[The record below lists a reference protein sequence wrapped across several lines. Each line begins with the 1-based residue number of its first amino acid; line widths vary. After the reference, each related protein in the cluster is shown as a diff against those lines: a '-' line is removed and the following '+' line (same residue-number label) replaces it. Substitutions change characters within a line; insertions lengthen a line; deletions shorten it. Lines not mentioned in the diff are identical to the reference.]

1 MKRISCSRFAS
12 IAASLGGMLSAA
24 SAWAQPAQG
33 GYGPGNGMGSGMMSG
48 GWMGSGWMGGYG
60 GFWLPVLLLV
70 VVVGFVA
77 WVVSQKKK

>member
-1 MKRISCSRFAS
+1 MKRISCPTFSS

-33 GYGPGNGMGSGMMSG
+33 GYGPGNGMGPGMMG
-48 GWMGSGWMGGYG
+48 GGWMGGYG

-70 VVVGFVA
+70 VVVGFVV

>member
-1 MKRISCSRFAS
+1 MKRISCPRFSS

-24 SAWAQPAQG
+24 SVWAQPAQG
-33 GYGPGNGMGSGMMSG
+33 GYGPGNGMGSGMMG
-48 GWMGSGWMGGYG
+48 GGWMGGYG

-70 VVVGFVA
+70 VVVGLVA